1 MTIKSTIRGCK
12 RAVWSCLFHKRSSLE
27 ERGGFPYTLYSRM
40 TVWEPPNDLCSHYR
54 RVAVTHRVPLLAV
67 ERFLIGI
74 LSYQC
79 LTSFFFVCVI
89 ICNCKGQSLQ
99 AQTDVTDYAW
109 AHIDSRT
116 LTMAEVCPLHSKNI
130 VLKPVSEPPPVPR
143 RGVVPQCGGRP
154 LGCYLT
160 RSSAGRENRP
170 KEGLEWRGMW

>member
-1 MTIKSTIRGCK
+1 MFISQTIQFRGERWISIHSVQQDDCVRISEWTSVFTWSTCGCNSQS
-12 RAVWSCLFHKRSSLE
+12 ASACSGEISYW
-27 ERGGFPYTLYSRM
+27 YTVLS
-40 TVWEPPNDLCSHYR
+40 VFD
-54 RVAVTHRVPLLAV
+54 
-67 ERFLIGI
+67 IG
-74 LSYQC
+74 
-79 LTSFFFVCVI
+79 FFVCVI

-143 RGVVPQCGGRP
+143 SGVVPQCGGRP

-160 RSSAGRENRP
+160 RSSAGWENRP